1 VQSDNDRSDTNR
13 RSSPSARF
21 EYLRIK
27 DDRSKERRLST
38 AVYRGGWGVVDG
50 AGCIEQGFTAYSVYP
65 FKRRISVIC
74 SFRLILTG
82 CRGWYRVDSFKL
94 LYDSMSGELNVK
106 DD

>member
-1 VQSDNDRSDTNR
+1 MQSDNDRSDTNR

-38 AVYRGGWGVVDG
+38 AVYRGGWEVVDG

-65 FKRRISVIC
+65 FKRRISV
-74 SFRLILTG
+74 SVPFG
-82 CRGWYRVDSFKL
+82 
-94 LYDSMSGELNVK
+94 LY
-106 DD
+106 